1 MQKEYLQNLRDVEYI
16 QFLLILRKVNIKPND
31 MIETN

>member
-1 MQKEYLQNLRDVEYI
+1 MQKEYVQNLRDVEKYSI
-16 QFLLILRKVNIKPND
+16 FVILRKVNIKPND